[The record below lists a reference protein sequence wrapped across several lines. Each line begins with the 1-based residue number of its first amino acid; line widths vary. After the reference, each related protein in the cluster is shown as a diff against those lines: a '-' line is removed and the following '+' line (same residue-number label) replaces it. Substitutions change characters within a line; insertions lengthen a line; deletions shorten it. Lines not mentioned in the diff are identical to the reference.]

1 MSVGATNSVQERTLS
16 RSIKS
21 IWKEF

>member
-16 RSIKS
+16 RTIKS